1 MKNLYRVLSYT
12 KRYWKQL
19 TVSIVAASLFGIV
32 SALPTYLLKHIV
44 DEVFINRY
52 SAYILPFM
60 AAFFMFFVF
69 KAVFMFITNYY
80 MHWVGTHVVN
90 DIRAELFDKIIRFPM
105 SFFHST
111 TTGTLMSSFLNDIAM
126 IQQASSSAIKD
137 GIRSFFEAVFLI
149 GMAFYQNF
157 TLGSIMF
164 IIGPVIGVTIKY
176 AGRARKKASHTIQHE
191 MGLISA
197 VLQESFIGVREI
209 KAFNAES
216 TETNR
221 LKKRLDTCF
230 NAVMRSVAI
239 ESFAPACVEVT
250 AVFGCCF
257 VFYIAAHQVLSGTI
271 SAGQLTSFVAATLLS
286 YQPLKK
292 LINVYSDI
300 QYGLAAAD
308 RVFDLMD
315 KHWPTMHNRT
325 RTLTTFT
332 STIVFNSVDFAYN
345 PSQQVFKNF
354 CLTIKKG
361 ETIGVM
367 GPSGAGKSTFCDLL
381 LGFINPTSGHITIDG
396 IDITHL
402 SYQSL
407 REHIGYVGQRTFL
420 FNDTVANNV
429 AYASPGA
436 TQDDIIA
443 ACTTAHAHDFIQNL
457 PQGYQT
463 IVGENGN
470 LLSGGQKQRITIA
483 RALLKN
489 PDIIIFDEAT
499 SSLDAESE
507 QMIKEAI
514 NDISHDKTIIIISHR
529 PALLE
534 GADRI
539 LTIDGIQ
546 TVAIEACPEL

>member
-1 MKNLYRVLSYT
+1 MNNLYRILSYS

-32 SALPTYLLKHIV
+32 SAMPTYLLKHTV
-44 DEVFINRY
+44 DDVFINRY
-52 SAYILPFM
+52 SSYIIPFTI
-60 AAFFMFFVF
+60 AFFLFFVL
-69 KAVFMFITNYY
+69 KAIFMFITSYY
-80 MHWVGTHVVN
+80 MHWVGTRVVN
-90 DIRAELFDKIIRFPM
+90 DIRADLFGTIIHFPM
-105 SFFHST
+105 AFFHST

-126 IQQASSSAIKD
+126 IQQSSSSAIKD
-137 GIRSFFEAVFLI
+137 GIRSFFEALFLI
-149 GMAFYQNF
+149 GFAFYQNI

-164 IIGPVIGVTIKY
+164 VIGPIIGVTIKF
-176 AGRARKKASHTIQHE
+176 AGRARKRASHTIQKE
-191 MGLISA
+191 MGHIST

-209 KAFNAES
+209 KAFNAEN
-216 TETNR
+216 TESNR
-221 LKKRLDTCF
+221 LRTRLDNCF
-230 NAVMRSVAI
+230 KAVMKSVSI
-239 ESFAPACVEVT
+239 ESLAPACVEVT
-250 AVFGCCF
+250 AVAGCCF
-257 VFYIAAHQVLSGTI
+257 VFYIAAHQVLSGSI
-271 SAGQLTSFVAATLLS
+271 SAGQLTSFIAAILLA

-308 RVFDLMD
+308 RVFALMD
-315 KHWPTMHNRT
+315 KHWPTLKNRT
-325 RTLTTFT
+325 LELTTFS
-332 STIVFNSVDFAYN
+332 STITFNNVNFAYH
-345 PSQQVFKNF
+345 PQRPIFKNF
-354 CLTIKKG
+354 CLTINKG

-367 GPSGAGKSTFCDLL
+367 GPSGVGKSTLCDLL
-381 LGFINPTSGHITIDG
+381 LGFISPTSGQITIDG

-407 REHIGYVGQRTFL
+407 RAHIGYVGQRTFL
-420 FNDTVANNV
+420 FNDTIASNI
-429 AYASPGA
+429 AYAFPGA
-436 TQDDIIA
+436 TDDQIIA
-443 ACTTAHAHDFIQNL
+443 TCTTAHAHDFIQKL

-463 IVGENGN
+463 VVGENGN
-470 LLSGGQKQRITIA
+470 LLSGGQKQRLTIA

-514 NDISHDKTIIIISHR
+514 NDIRQQKTIIIVSHR

-539 LTIDGIQ
+539 LTMDGHH
-546 TVAIEACPEL
+546 LSS